1 MTTRCPS
8 CFRHLPDDSYL
19 WVCRSGKCPP
29 TLDAVAKKFTGKD
42 VGNGP
47 FVVQEKPQAAPRN
60 WAPVRPV
67 ECPQCHE
74 PAQEACPHCHYGLL
88 DGWRSASATCI
99 AMNGA
104 RATGKSLYI
113 AVLVKLLGQLLA
125 TVNSTIHFADSRTQ
139 QAYKEVY
146 EKPLFEA
153 RSLMQPTM
161 SASSDGSYQTHPLIL
176 SLGVLKGVRRY
187 LVIRDVAGEDMESP
201 PVDTQP
207 LEFLRHADGVFFMF
221 DPLAVSDIRAKV
233 QDLVPTQLRL
243 GGDPNVVLGNL
254 LNIIGTATPP
264 LAVIL
269 SKFDAMHEL
278 RNVDDVHWQS
288 IMSNSGAAF
297 MRDPSLDH
305 ASYDHADGEL
315 LHEEVRSLLHRLNAN
330 HLVLSLEQPNS
341 GHKIPYR
348 YFAVSALGESPRGET
363 VNARG
368 IAPFRCVDPVK
379 WILSLNGVI

>member
-1 MTTRCPS
+1 MSTRCPS
-8 CFRHLPDDSYL
+8 CFRRLPEDSYL
-19 WVCRSGKCPP
+19 WVCGSGKCAPDV
-29 TLDAVAKKFTGKD
+29 DALASRFVGKE
-42 VGNGP
+42 VSNGP
-47 FVVQEKPQAAPRN
+47 FVVQEKPQGAARN

-88 DGWRSASATCI
+88 DGWRDARATCI

-113 AVLVKLLGQLLA
+113 AVLVQLLGQLLA
-125 TVNSTIHFADSRTQ
+125 TANSTIHFADSRTQ
-139 QAYKEVY
+139 QTYKNVY
-146 EKPLFEA
+146 ERPLFHA
-153 RSLMQPTM
+153 RKLMQPTM
-161 SASSDGSYQTHPLIL
+161 SATADDAYHTHPLIL
-176 SLGVLKGVRRY
+176 SLGVLRGAKRY
-187 LVIRDVAGEDMESP
+187 LVIRDVAGEDMELP
-201 PVDTQP
+201 PADTLR
-207 LEFLRHADGVFFMF
+207 LEFLRHADGLFFMF
-221 DPLAVSDIRAKV
+221 DPLAVPGIRAKV
-233 QDLVPTQLRL
+233 QDLIPTQLRL

-264 LAVIL
+264 LAVVL

-305 ASYDHADGEL
+305 ASYDDADGEL
-315 LHEEVRSLLHRLNAN
+315 LHEEVRSLLYRLNAN

-341 GHKIPYR
+341 GHRIPYR

-379 WILSLNGVI
+379 WILSRSGAI